1 MRLFGHST
9 MVRDRLAELCANKR
23 NDSGKNFLQDIN
35 QRSSSKK
42 VKDVLDEAEKIRE
55 MINILQD
62 NISIVKDLHNN
73 VLSHTDLGIQ
83 NELESRTFVISQTA
97 FRIRTSLKDLGKDV
111 ARVDELTL
119 ESARDGPVYM
129 RIKFLQYTTI
139 LRMFSDIMHAYNESL
154 LRYHDKCSSLLHQ
167 QRILLRKE
175 TASQVFDLGDNDEKT
190 NLFVDNILE
199 ESRLAKLQL
208 TEITFRHNEILKL
221 EKSIKEIRDMFL
233 EIAFSVEK
241 QGEQLNCVEYFA
253 GKATDDVEGGRSD
266 LTKAEKKRHRNR
278 KRKTKIFVVLG
289 IIIAILLLIAI
300 FL

>member
-1 MRLFGHST
+1 

-23 NDSGKNFLQDIN
+23 NDCKSFLPEISQKLSN
-35 QRSSSKK
+35 KK
-42 VKDVLDEAEKIRE
+42 VKDVLYEAEKIRD
-55 MINILQD
+55 MVSILQD
-62 NISIVKDLHNN
+62 NINIVKDLHNN
-73 VLSHTDLGIQ
+73 VLSHTDLEIQ

-97 FRIRTSLKDLGKDV
+97 FRIRTSLKELGKDV
-111 ARVDELTL
+111 SSVDELTL

-129 RIKFLQYTTI
+129 RIKFLQYATI

-154 LRYHDKCSSLLHQ
+154 LRYRDKCSSLLHQ
-167 QRILLRKE
+167 QRILLRKK
-175 TASQVFDLGDNDEKT
+175 TASQIFDQSDNDEEKT

-208 TEITFRHNEILKL
+208 TEIQFRHNEIIKL
-221 EKSIKEIRDMFL
+221 EKSIKEIRDIFL

-253 GKATDDVEGGRSD
+253 GKATDDVEGGRCD
-266 LTKAEKKRHRNR
+266 LTKAEKRRRRNR
-278 KRKTKIFVVLG
+278 KRKTKLLIVLG
-289 IIIAILLLIAI
+289 IIIIILLLIAI